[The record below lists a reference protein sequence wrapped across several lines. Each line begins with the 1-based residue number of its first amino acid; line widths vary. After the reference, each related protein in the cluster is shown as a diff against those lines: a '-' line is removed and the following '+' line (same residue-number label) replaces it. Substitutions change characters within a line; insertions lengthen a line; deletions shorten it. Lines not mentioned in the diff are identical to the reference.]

1 MRIERMKTL
10 ALPLVEN
17 DKQPILTAWTDQA
30 VVGVE
35 LETSANM
42 SPITMLVQ
50 PFKGKVELS
59 GPFTMKR
66 NNFSYAVEPLSA
78 NGYYE
83 KIEEELN
90 KWYLSEGLYE
100 VTMAMPDQFMDAVES
115 LNELTISNKDVSRM
129 QLSIW
134 NNETNEYEP
143 LVDTKQVF
151 TDKVSTYF
159 NQDGELR
166 IEIKYG
172 PDPSGEQT
180 KLPDIELK
188 GGKIMIE
195 IRDLTK
201 RYGSFTALDHL
212 NLSLEEGVVF
222 GFVGANGAGKSTTFS
237 ILATLLSPTSGDALI
252 NGKSVVKEPK
262 EVRKQIGYM
271 PDFFGVYD
279 QLKVDEYLDF
289 YGASYGIQLVQRQVL
304 IPQLL
309 ELVNLTNKRYE
320 YVDLLS
326 RGMKQRLC
334 LARALIHDPKVLILD
349 EPASGLDPRARV
361 EMRDILRNLKSMG
374 KTILISSHILPEL
387 AEMCDEIGVID
398 NGKLIA
404 HGNVAAIQ
412 AQLQGEKRIVLKMTD
427 RLDEV
432 RAFLEE
438 DPHISSIDVIDN
450 RLEIAFNY
458 RGTDAEQVALLKK
471 AMLAD
476 LPIYALSEEE
486 KDLEDVFMAITKGAD
501 NQ

>member
-1 MRIERMKTL
+1 
-10 ALPLVEN
+10 
-17 DKQPILTAWTDQA
+17 
-30 VVGVE
+30 
-35 LETSANM
+35 
-42 SPITMLVQ
+42 
-50 PFKGKVELS
+50 
-59 GPFTMKR
+59 
-66 NNFSYAVEPLSA
+66 
-78 NGYYE
+78 
-83 KIEEELN
+83 
-90 KWYLSEGLYE
+90 
-100 VTMAMPDQFMDAVES
+100 
-115 LNELTISNKDVSRM
+115 
-129 QLSIW
+129 
-134 NNETNEYEP
+134 
-143 LVDTKQVF
+143 
-151 TDKVSTYF
+151 
-159 NQDGELR
+159 
-166 IEIKYG
+166 
-172 PDPSGEQT
+172 
-180 KLPDIELK
+180 
-188 GGKIMIE
+188 MIE

-212 NLSLEEGVVF
+212 NLTLEEGVVF

-237 ILATLLSPTSGDALI
+237 ILATLLSPTSGEALI
-252 NGKSVVKEPK
+252 NGKSVITEPK

-289 YGASYGIQLVQRQVL
+289 YGASYGIGAVERKVL

-309 ELVNLTNKRYE
+309 ELVNLTSKRYE

-404 HGNVAAIQ
+404 HGNVSSIQ
-412 AQLQGEKRIVLKMTD
+412 AQLQGEKRIVIKVTD
-427 RLDEV
+427 RVNEV

-438 DPHISSIDVIDN
+438 DPLISSIDVIDN

-458 RGTDAEQVALLKK
+458 RGTDADQVTLLKK
-471 AMLAD
+471 GN
-476 LPIYALSEEE
+476 PSEFTYLCI
-486 KDLEDVFMAITKGAD
+486 K
-501 NQ
+501 

>member
-1 MRIERMKTL
+1 
-10 ALPLVEN
+10 
-17 DKQPILTAWTDQA
+17 
-30 VVGVE
+30 
-35 LETSANM
+35 
-42 SPITMLVQ
+42 
-50 PFKGKVELS
+50 
-59 GPFTMKR
+59 
-66 NNFSYAVEPLSA
+66 
-78 NGYYE
+78 
-83 KIEEELN
+83 
-90 KWYLSEGLYE
+90 
-100 VTMAMPDQFMDAVES
+100 
-115 LNELTISNKDVSRM
+115 
-129 QLSIW
+129 
-134 NNETNEYEP
+134 
-143 LVDTKQVF
+143 
-151 TDKVSTYF
+151 
-159 NQDGELR
+159 
-166 IEIKYG
+166 
-172 PDPSGEQT
+172 
-180 KLPDIELK
+180 
-188 GGKIMIE
+188 MIE

-212 NLSLEEGVVF
+212 NLTLEEGVVF

-252 NGKSVVKEPK
+252 NGKSVIKEPK

-289 YGASYGIQLVQRQVL
+289 YGASYGIGVAERKVL

-309 ELVNLTNKRYE
+309 ELVNLTSKRYE

-404 HGNVAAIQ
+404 HGNVSSIQ
-412 AQLQGEKRIVLKMTD
+412 AQLQGEKRIVIKVTD
-427 RLDEV
+427 RVNEV

-438 DPHISSIDVIDN
+438 DPLISSIDVIDN
-450 RLEIAFNY
+450 RMEIAFNY
-458 RGTDAEQVALLKK
+458 RGTDADQVALLKK
-471 AMLAD
+471 AMLAN

>member
-1 MRIERMKTL
+1 
-10 ALPLVEN
+10 
-17 DKQPILTAWTDQA
+17 
-30 VVGVE
+30 
-35 LETSANM
+35 
-42 SPITMLVQ
+42 
-50 PFKGKVELS
+50 
-59 GPFTMKR
+59 
-66 NNFSYAVEPLSA
+66 
-78 NGYYE
+78 
-83 KIEEELN
+83 
-90 KWYLSEGLYE
+90 
-100 VTMAMPDQFMDAVES
+100 
-115 LNELTISNKDVSRM
+115 
-129 QLSIW
+129 
-134 NNETNEYEP
+134 
-143 LVDTKQVF
+143 
-151 TDKVSTYF
+151 
-159 NQDGELR
+159 
-166 IEIKYG
+166 
-172 PDPSGEQT
+172 
-180 KLPDIELK
+180 
-188 GGKIMIE
+188 
-195 IRDLTK
+195 
-201 RYGSFTALDHL
+201 
-212 NLSLEEGVVF
+212 LEEGVVF

-237 ILATLLSPTSGDALI
+237 ILATLLSPTSGDAII
-252 NGKSVVKEPK
+252 NGKSVIKEPK

-289 YGASYGIQLVQRQVL
+289 YGASYGIEAAERKVL

-309 ELVNLTNKRYE
+309 ELVNLTNKRHE

-404 HGNVAAIQ
+404 HGNVASIQ
-412 AQLQGEKRIVLKMTD
+412 AQLQGEKRIVVKVTD
-427 RLDEV
+427 CLNEV

-438 DPHISSIDVIDN
+438 DPLISSIDVMDN

-458 RGTDAEQVALLKK
+458 RGTDDDQVALLKK
-471 AMLAD
+471 AILAN